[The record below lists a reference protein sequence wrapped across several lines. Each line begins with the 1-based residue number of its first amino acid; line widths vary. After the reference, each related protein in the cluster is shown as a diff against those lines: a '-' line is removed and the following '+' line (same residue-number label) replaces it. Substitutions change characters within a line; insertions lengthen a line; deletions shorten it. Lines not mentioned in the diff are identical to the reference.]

1 MEKSDI
7 NKAIN
12 RKTNDID
19 KIFKAEDLKT
29 TSDFYTNVFNTM
41 EEGVS
46 VLGEDLIIK
55 DVNFA
60 MRKWYSSRDKIV
72 GEKCYKVYHN
82 RTEPCEACP
91 VLRTFETGKAQ
102 TEIVP
107 YQTGEND
114 EAGWQ
119 ELKGYPI
126 FDDEHIVGVIE
137 YVKDVTY
144 EVNLFS
150 KVANIEREL
159 TNLKTQNGI
168 LKTYLTQKELEQSAL
183 ENNVT
188 LNVRKL
194 VKPVISEMK
203 GHFEE
208 SSAETE
214 MISFLESL
222 LEKIVEPFMSNIV
235 NAASN
240 FTTREIEIMQ
250 MIKQGK
256 SSKEI
261 ASLLFVTEKTVAFHR
276 GNIRKKLGLISKSD
290 NLRAYLLRK
299 QVIIE

>member
-1 MEKSDI
+1 METNDI
-7 NKAIN
+7 YKAISK
-12 RKTNDID
+12 KTSDID
-19 KIFKAEDLKT
+19 KIFKAEDLET
-29 TSDFYTNVFNTM
+29 TSDFYSNVFNTM

-46 VLGEDLIIK
+46 VLGEDLVIK

-60 MRKWYSSRDKIV
+60 MRKWYSGKDKIV

-82 RTEPCEACP
+82 RSEPCEACP
-91 VLRTFETGKAQ
+91 VRRTFETGKAQ

-126 FDDEHIVGVIE
+126 FDDGHIVGVIE
-137 YVKDVTY
+137 YIKDVTY

-159 TNLKTQNGI
+159 GNLKTQNDI
-168 LKTYLTQKELEQSAL
+168 LKTYLGQKELEKNTL
-183 ENNVT
+183 ENNIS
-188 LNVRKL
+188 LNVKKL
-194 VKPVISEMK
+194 VKPLISEMK

-208 SSAETE
+208 SSVETE

-222 LEKIVEPFMSNIV
+222 LEKIVEPFMSNIA

-256 SSKEI
+256 PSKEI
-261 ASLLFVTEKTVAFHR
+261 AGLLFVTEKTVAFHR
-276 GNIRKKLGLISKSD
+276 GNIRKKLGLNRKND
-290 NLRAYLLRK
+290 NLRAYLLK
-299 QVIIE
+299 KPIIIE

>member
-1 MEKSDI
+1 MEKRDI
-7 NKAIN
+7 YKAIN
-12 RKTNDID
+12 KKASDID
-19 KIFKAEDLKT
+19 KVFKAEDLET
-29 TSDFYTNVFNTM
+29 TSDFYSNVFNTM

-46 VLGEDLIIK
+46 VLGEDLVIK

-60 MRKWYSSRDKIV
+60 MRKWYSGKDKIV
-72 GEKCYKVYHN
+72 GEKCFEVYHN
-82 RTEPCEACP
+82 RSEPCEACP
-91 VLRTFETGKAQ
+91 VRRTFETGKAA

-126 FDDEHIVGVIE
+126 FDDGHIVGVIE
-137 YVKDVTY
+137 YIKDVTY

-159 TNLKTQNGI
+159 TGLKTQNDI
-168 LKTYLTQKELEQSAL
+168 LKTYLGQKELERNTL
-183 ENNVT
+183 ENNIS
-188 LNVRKL
+188 LNVKKL
-194 VKPVISEMK
+194 VKPVIKEMRD
-203 GHFEE
+203 HFEDG
-208 SSAETE
+208 SAETQ

-222 LEKIVEPFMSNIV
+222 LEKIVEPFMSNIA

-276 GNIRKKLGLISKSD
+276 GNIRKKLGLHSKND
-290 NLRAYLLRK
+290 NLRAYLLK
-299 QVIIE
+299 KPIIIE

>member
-1 MEKSDI
+1 METNDI
-7 NKAIN
+7 YKAIN
-12 RKTNDID
+12 KKTNEID
-19 KIFKAEDLKT
+19 KIFEAQDLET
-29 TSDFYTNVFNTM
+29 TSDFYSNVFNTM

-46 VLGEDLIIK
+46 VLGEDFVIK

-60 MRKWYSSRDKIV
+60 MRKWYSGKDKII
-72 GEKCYKVYHN
+72 GEKCFEVYHN
-82 RTEPCEACP
+82 RSEPCEACP
-91 VLRTFETGKAQ
+91 VIRTFETGKAQ

-126 FDDEHIVGVIE
+126 FDEGKIVGVVE

-159 TNLKTQNGI
+159 GNLKTQNDI
-168 LKTYLTQKELEQSAL
+168 LKTYLTQKEHEKNTL
-183 ENNVT
+183 ENNIS

-194 VKPVISEMK
+194 VKPIINEMK
-203 GHFEE
+203 GHFPAE
-208 SSAETE
+208 SAEIQ

-222 LEKIVEPFMSNIV
+222 LEKIVEPFMSNIT
-235 NAASN
+235 NAAGN

-256 SSKEI
+256 PSKEI
-261 ASLLFVTEKTVAFHR
+261 ASLLYVSEKTVAFHR
-276 GNIRKKLGLISKSD
+276 GNIRKKLGMGGKHV
-290 NLRAYLLRK
+290 NLRAYLLQK
-299 QVIIE
+299 PIINE